1 MFTSSHLPSAIC
13 LQNWFQNFCCIF
25 YALLL
30 CSRCNINLSPPIKA
44 NTAKISTQEFLTNRL
59 RNNMKLLILLCITA
73 YYLNILFF
81 MSSNKWYQD
90 FTFASFFKSLLC
102 CLKGSSNK
110 KKILSPNHL
119 NLIFLIGVWYSSFW
133 SDGLKTT

>member
-1 MFTSSHLPSAIC
+1 MWNICNWKYIYAIITGSRNKFYCLPLECFDKMCIKSMICSLPHTCC

-59 RNNMKLLILLCITA
+59 RKNMKLLILLYITA
-73 YYLNILFF
+73 YYSNILFLWVLT
-81 MSSNKWYQD
+81 ND
-90 FTFASFFKSLLC
+90 IRILLLLLSL
-102 CLKGSSNK
+102 KVFSAA
-110 KKILSPNHL
+110 
-119 NLIFLIGVWYSSFW
+119 
-133 SDGLKTT
+133 

>member
-1 MFTSSHLPSAIC
+1 MFTSSHLLPSELISKLLLHFLCVIALLP
-13 LQNWFQNFCCIF
+13 LQHQLVPSNQSKHCQNFNTGIF
-25 YALLL
+25 DKSFEEKYETVDFIIYNCLLF
-30 CSRCNINLSPPIKA
+30 KY
-44 NTAKISTQEFLTNRL
+44 T
-59 RNNMKLLILLCITA
+59 
-73 YYLNILFF
+73 FF

-110 KKILSPNHL
+110 KNLSPNHL